1 MREATRRGSIPKPV
15 KELLEEHLLNK
26 RNNHE
31 NFLSKQVLQETK
43 EEGFVNRVFLA
54 VNSRNKKK
62 QNDYE

>member
-15 KELLEEHLLNK
+15 KELLEEHELNE
-26 RNNHE
+26 RNNHD
-31 NFLSKQVLQETK
+31 NFLSKQVLQETM

-54 VNSRNKKK
+54 VNSRSKKK